1 MALPDG
7 TIALLSANEK
17 DGDLEWGIA
26 NDYNQLL
33 LPYPAIGCA
42 SIEWGATQHEEHMP
56 HAVCC
61 LRGGSTYLIPY
72 ISDSSSSNISNTNAS
87 TQTPIT
93 VFTFDTETHAR
104 FVSDFTAGNLIYSP
118 STGRADASNH
128 SYDNTLPTTMP
139 VLMYGWAGGIVD
151 VYSCDL
157 METSKHS
164 CRPVVRP
171 KEIST
176 LEELISN
183 GSLSLLIQVLSVLE
197 DSDPLIHQTLWKE
210 ARRECREA
218 SMEDVLAKDLLLPKF
233 AAIRSLLLLLSTT
246 DSGPDGIQ

>member
-7 TIALLSANEK
+7 TIALLSAKEK

-42 SIEWGATQHEEHMP
+42 AIEWDAAQYQEHIP

-72 ISDSSSSNISNTNAS
+72 LSESTGSNAS
-87 TQTPIT
+87 DDNLRKETPIT

-104 FVSDFTAGNLIYSP
+104 FVSDFTAGTLILSP
-118 STGRADASNH
+118 ATSSAEPSSHSRDDAV
-128 SYDNTLPTTMP
+128 PRTMP

-157 METSKHS
+157 METSKPT
-164 CRPVVRP
+164 CRPVMRP
-171 KEIST
+171 KEVST

-183 GSLSLLIQVLSVLE
+183 GSLSLLIQVLSVLA
-197 DSDPLIHQTLWKE
+197 DSDPLLRQTLWKE

-218 SMEDVLAKDLLLPKF
+218 SMEDVIAKDLLLPKF
-233 AAIRSLLLLLSTT
+233 AAIRSLLLLLSTAE
-246 DSGPDGIQ
+246 SADGVQ